1 MSPKGIPDG
10 FSSMKL
16 FKCVGRTGLCCA
28 IGLKGLLTS
37 CNRGGGCCSEITAST
52 AGECGRWGMGL
63 LKKDWLGP
71 AWKAGESCEG
81 GGGC

>member
-1 MSPKGIPDG
+1 MKKSHLPKVSPKGIPDG

-16 FKCVGRTGLCCA
+16 FKWVGRTGLCCA

-37 CNRGGGCCSEITAST
+37 CNIGGGCCSEITAST
-52 AGECGRWGMGL
+52 AGECGRWGIGL

-71 AWKAGESCEG
+71 AG
-81 GGGC
+81 